1 MQFLV
6 DTHAWL
12 WWDTAPEKLG
22 KRAHAAMSEAESV
35 LSFSAASGWEIATK
49 YASGKLA
56 LPNEPR
62 TFVTELMKFAAAR
75 ELTVSIEHAIRAAAL
90 PQHHRDPFDRLL
102 VAQAQVEGL
111 VIITNDENI
120 LKYDVKTLW
129 R

>member
-1 MQFLV
+1 MRFLV

-22 KRAHAAMSEAESV
+22 KRARAAMADAESV

-49 YASGKLA
+49 YRSGKLE

-62 TFVTELMKFAAAR
+62 KFVAELMQFAAAR
-75 ELTVSIEHAIRAAAL
+75 ELTVTIEHAIKSAAL
-90 PQHHRDPFDRLL
+90 PPHHRDPFDRLL
-102 VAQAQVEGL
+102 VAQAQIEEL